1 MGAIYRKSVL
11 FLNDENAK
19 TLFAVAENG
28 HKWKTPNPE
37 VDCLSSGGSAFTVTM
52 TTTDSRHTS
61 KETLSFNI
69 ASVTAQTNVFD
80 DSSNALDIA
89 ESTGG
94 YYFGYYKEDSNP
106 YNVHLFI
113 MPKTTEDEKSV
124 KVTFYDSDTGDTKTA
139 VAVYSGYGWYEC
151 TCENSDYNDTYTVVA
166 GGSPTPTEPT
176 VVNNVSNTTETHTTD
191 GTTVTVNLAANEGYK
206 INSAVASYTDTDGTQ
221 VNITFTLTNNG
232 KNGTAILDN
241 VDFSV
246 NVVISGSSS
255 ETTSE
260 PTFTNNVPDSNYT
273 YTGSEH
279 QYVLKMSSVSGYL
292 LSGEITATY
301 ISYSAG
307 NSVSVT
313 LANATDRL
321 TASGVLPDVD
331 ETSAVVISGST
342 AKIIKVVDQL
352 TNSVVSGVSGNFIAG
367 DSFTPTITANSGCWF
382 AEGST
387 NTVYWFS
394 DTGLTVA
401 NDFTIDSNR
410 TIGTINV
417 TLPEGIDTVYIN
429 ANATPQT
436 VVGSKYGSIN
446 VYTVTLD
453 NLEEFSKV
461 RFFKESMNNDGVSD
475 FTLINLGDYVNRIKR
490 IFADVPSN
498 TTDVI
503 KCGNYNTGVDVMT
516 PDTDKITLDFG
527 SVLVPSPNEDITD
540 YQSTIELFLPF
551 KGFVSVSTDYIG
563 KEISLTYVINVVTG
577 SGIAKLVCEGVV
589 VDFWDV
595 SPSRDVIYQT
605 ANERVQTVGGDVW
618 DESILYGL
626 EPYIKMKY
634 YTCMNKDDVNNTSKR
649 AQISSL
655 SGFNKIDNVTLTTN
669 EQMTID
675 EENEILNLLKEGVYL

>member
-19 TLFAVAENG
+19 TLFAVTENG
-28 HKWKTPNPE
+28 YKWKTPNPE
-37 VDCLSSGGSAFTVTM
+37 VDCLSSGGSSFTVTL
-52 TTTDSRHTS
+52 TTTDSRHTATES
-61 KETLSFNI
+61 LSFNI

-80 DSSNALDIA
+80 DSSNALDIT
-89 ESTGG
+89 ESSGN
-94 YYFGYYKEDSNP
+94 YYFGYYKEDTNP

-113 MPKTTEDEKSV
+113 MPKTTEAQQSV
-124 KVTFYDSDTGDTKTA
+124 KVTFYDSDTGDSKTTT
-139 VAVYSGYGWYEC
+139 AVYSGFGWYEC
-151 TCENSDYNDTYTVVA
+151 TCENSDYNDTYTVIV

-176 VVNNVSNTTETHTTD
+176 VVNNVSNVTETHTTED
-191 GTTVTVNLAANEGYK
+191 TVVTVNLAANEGYK

-221 VNITFTLTNNG
+221 VSVTFTLTNNG
-232 KNGTAILDN
+232 KNGVAVLDN

-246 NVVISGSSS
+246 NVVITGSAS

-260 PTFTNNVPDSNYT
+260 PTFTNNVPNSTYT
-273 YTGSEH
+273 YSGSEH
-279 QYVLKMSSVSGYL
+279 QYVLKITSVSGYL
-292 LSGEITATY
+292 LSGEITANY

-313 LANATDRL
+313 LAIASDRL

-331 ETSAVVISGST
+331 ESTAVVISGST
-342 AKIIKVVDQL
+342 AKIITVVEQL
-352 TNSVVSGVSGNFIAG
+352 TNSTASGQSGNFIAG
-367 DSFTPTITANSGCWF
+367 DIFAPTITANSGCWF

-387 NTVYWFS
+387 NTVYWYS

-401 NDFTIDSNR
+401 NEFTIDSNR
-410 TIGTINV
+410 TSGTISI

-475 FTLINLGDYVNRIKR
+475 FALINLGDYVNRIKR
-490 IFADVPSN
+490 IFTDVPSN

-503 KCGNYNTGVDVMT
+503 KCGNYNTGVNVMT

-540 YQSTIELFLPF
+540 YQSNVELFLPF
-551 KGFVSVSTDYIG
+551 KGFVTVSSDYMG
-563 KEISLTYVINVVTG
+563 KEISLQYNINVVTG
-577 SGIAKLVCEGVV
+577 GGVATLMSEGVAI
-589 VDFWDV
+589 DFWDV
-595 SPSRDVIYQT
+595 QPSRDVIYQT
-605 ANERVQTVGGDVW
+605 ASERVQTIGGDAW
-618 DESILYGL
+618 DESMLYGL
-626 EPYIKMKY
+626 EPYVKMKY
-634 YTCMNKDDVNNTSKR
+634 YTSTNKEGVNNTSKR

-655 SGFNKIDNVTLTTN
+655 SGFNKLDNVTLVNN

-675 EENEILNLLKEGVYL
+675 EENEILNQLKEGVYL

>member
-1 MGAIYRKSVL
+1 MGAIYRKNVL

-37 VDCLSSGGSAFTVTM
+37 VDCLSSGGSSFTVTL

-61 KETLSFNI
+61 TENLSFNI

-94 YYFGYYKEDSNP
+94 YYFGYYKEDTNP

-113 MPKTTEDEKSV
+113 MPKTSEAEQSV
-124 KVTFYDSDTGDTKTA
+124 KVTFYDSDTGDSKTTT
-139 VAVYSGYGWYEC
+139 AVYSGYGWYEC
-151 TCENSDYNDTYTVVA
+151 TCENSDYNDTYTVIV

-176 VVNNVSNTTETHTTD
+176 VVNNVSNTTETHTTED
-191 GTTVTVNLAANEGYK
+191 TVVNVNLAANEGYK
-206 INSAVASYTDTDGTQ
+206 INSAVATYTDNDGTQ
-221 VNITFTLTNNG
+221 VSITFTLTNNG
-232 KNGTAILDN
+232 KNGVAVLDN

-246 NVVISGSSS
+246 NVVITGSSS
-255 ETTSE
+255 ESASE
-260 PTFTNNVPDSNYT
+260 PTFTNNVPNSSYS
-273 YTGSEH
+273 YSGSDH
-279 QYVLKMSSVSGYL
+279 QYVLNVSSVSGYL
-292 LSGEITATY
+292 LKGEITATY

-313 LANATDRL
+313 LATASDRL
-321 TASGVLPDVD
+321 TARGVLPDVD
-331 ETSAVVISGST
+331 ETTAVVISGST
-342 AKIIKVVDQL
+342 AKIITVVEQL
-352 TNSVVSGVSGNFIAG
+352 TNVTVSDADSTFAEG
-367 DSFTPTITANSGCWF
+367 DTFAPTITANDGCWF

-401 NDFTIDSNR
+401 NEFTIDSNR
-410 TIGTINV
+410 TSGTISV
-417 TLPEGIDTVYIN
+417 TLPGGVDTVYIN

-436 VVGSKYGSIN
+436 IVGSKYGSIN
-446 VYTVTLD
+446 VYTVTLN

-475 FTLINLGDYVNRIKR
+475 FTLVNLGDYVNRIKR
-490 IFADVPSN
+490 IFTDVPSN

-503 KCGNYNTGVDVMT
+503 KCGNYNTGVEVMT

-527 SVLVPSPNEDITD
+527 SVTVPAPNEDTTD
-540 YQSTIELFLPF
+540 YQSDVQLFLPF
-551 KGFVSVSTDYIG
+551 KGFVTVSTDYIG
-563 KEISLTYVINVVTG
+563 KEITLTYEINVITG
-577 SGIAKLVCEGVV
+577 GGVAKLMCEGVV
-589 VDFWDV
+589 VDFWEV
-595 SPSRDVIYQT
+595 SPSRNIIYQT
-605 ANERVQTVGGDVW
+605 ASERVQTIGSDEW
-618 DESILYGL
+618 DESVLYGL
-626 EPYIKMKY
+626 EPYVKMKY
-634 YTCMNKDDVNNTSKR
+634 YASMNKEGVNNTSKR

-655 SGFNKIDNVTLTTN
+655 SGFNKIADVTLTTS

-675 EENEILNLLKEGVYL
+675 EENEILDQLKEGVYL